1 MPEMLE
7 DFEDVSV
14 YGIDAGRRDLL
25 LARQHECAVVW
36 TTSEGW
42 PVGVMHIYVWR
53 ENRFWVT
60 CTQQRKR
67 VPALRARPQS
77 SIIVAFP
84 GEQTVTAKTLATV
97 HEHGSDHHDWF
108 YRELAEKVLPTQ
120 PDVIRAA
127 GSEAFVARLDTPNR
141 VILEFEAHKWISFD
155 GRKVS
160 AHASGLW
167 QPGEPWLEPEEA
179 TTDR

>member
-1 MPEMLE
+1 MPEKLE
-7 DFEDVSV
+7 DYEDISM
-14 YGIDAGRRDLL
+14 YGIDASRRDVL

-42 PVGVMHIYVWR
+42 PVGVMHIYIWR
-53 ENRFWVT
+53 KNRFWVT

-77 SIIVAFP
+77 SIIVAFE

-97 HEHGSDHHDWF
+97 HEHGSAHHDWF
-108 YRELAEKVLPTQ
+108 YRELADKVLPKQ
-120 PDVIRAA
+120 PSAIRAA

-141 VILEFEAHKWISFD
+141 VILEFDPQKWISFD
-155 GRKVS
+155 GRKVG
-160 AHASGLW
+160 AHALGRW

-179 TTDR
+179 AEG